1 MKYKQCIRCVM
12 DTSDPDI
19 AFDINGICNHCRKI
33 EYAFNRSIYG
43 LPIDHKKKFLTQIVA
58 KIKKAGECKKYDC
71 LIGVSGGVDSAYLAC
86 HAVEL
91 GLRPL
96 ALHLDNGW
104 DSEIAVR
111 NIELILKRLEVE
123 LFTYVIDWEE
133 FKDLQLAFLKAST
146 PESEVPT
153 DHAIGSIL
161 YQVAKKEGISYILTG
176 ANFSTESIM
185 PRAWSQGHWDWKYIR
200 SIHQQFGT
208 TPLKTFPH
216 RNLIQNLSYRFL
228 RNIHSINLLDY
239 FNYDKLEAIKTL
251 EKLGWRSYGGKHH
264 ESIYTRFYQSYI
276 LPTKFGFDKRKAHL
290 SSLIMTGQIDRKSA
304 LKELE
309 NPPCNSKQI
318 EEDKEFVLNKFG
330 LTEQEF
336 QEIMDLP
343 SKRFCEYPSYQTTW
357 YLRIFK
363 GLYSILKKLE

>member
-123 LFTYVIDWEE
+123 LFTYVIDWE
-133 FKDLQLAFLKAST
+133 
-146 PESEVPT
+146 
-153 DHAIGSIL
+153 
-161 YQVAKKEGISYILTG
+161 
-176 ANFSTESIM
+176 
-185 PRAWSQGHWDWKYIR
+185 
-200 SIHQQFGT
+200 
-208 TPLKTFPH
+208 
-216 RNLIQNLSYRFL
+216 
-228 RNIHSINLLDY
+228 
-239 FNYDKLEAIKTL
+239 
-251 EKLGWRSYGGKHH
+251 
-264 ESIYTRFYQSYI
+264 
-276 LPTKFGFDKRKAHL
+276 
-290 SSLIMTGQIDRKSA
+290 
-304 LKELE
+304 
-309 NPPCNSKQI
+309 
-318 EEDKEFVLNKFG
+318 
-330 LTEQEF
+330 
-336 QEIMDLP
+336 
-343 SKRFCEYPSYQTTW
+343 
-357 YLRIFK
+357 
-363 GLYSILKKLE
+363 